1 THLIS
6 HSKSGHVRI
15 PNYLPPPAPG
25 HRARGPTIPLETAV
39 RLQTRNTAESYGL
52 ADRGTPQVGKKVD
65 INVIDFDALGIGAPE
80 MVEDLPAGGRGIVQ
94 SATGYRY
101 TICSGETTF
110 VDGRHTGALPGK
122 LVRGGARNH
131 AEHRS

>member
-1 THLIS
+1 MPTYLLTHWARDRS
-6 HSKSGHVRI
+6 
-15 PNYLPPPAPG
+15 
-25 HRARGPTIPLETAV
+25 RGPTIPLETAV

-52 ADRGTPQVGKKVD
+52 ADRGTLQVGKKAD

-80 MVEDLPAGGRGIVQ
+80 MVEDLPAGGRRIVQ

>member
-1 THLIS
+1 MPTYLLTHCARDRS
-6 HSKSGHVRI
+6 
-15 PNYLPPPAPG
+15 
-25 HRARGPTIPLETAV
+25 RGPTIPLETAV
-39 RLQTRNTAESYGL
+39 RLQTRNTAESYGTL
-52 ADRGTPQVGKKVD
+52 QVGKKVD

-122 LVRGGARNH
+122 LVRGGARYH
-131 AEHRS
+131 AELRP